1 MKETLAVLCCTNYQR
16 ERESETENRQ
26 SLKRT
31 VGQKDRQTDKQT
43 YQSIHP
49 TIHIHRTIIYRTD
62 CYINIS
68 FHLYRVC
75 VVCGHK
81 QKNPFGLRLIVYAH
95 PHPPSSTHA

>member
-1 MKETLAVLCCTNYQR
+1 MKETLAVLCCTNYQKER
-16 ERESETENRQ
+16 ERHREPSEPQTYRRTE
-26 SLKRT
+26 
-31 VGQKDRQTDKQT
+31 RQTDKQT

>member
-1 MKETLAVLCCTNYQR
+1 MLHQLP
-16 ERESETENRQ
+16 EREWDREPSEPQTDRRTE
-26 SLKRT
+26 
-31 VGQKDRQTDKQT
+31 RQTDKQT
-43 YQSIHP
+43 YQSIHS